1 MRITVTIDDIMI
13 EVDDETPNPT
23 VEAIET
29 ILDRISDAA
38 VRIYDVTLDFTED
51 TITFTPLSSGMDD
64 SDPDDDA

>member
-29 ILDRISDAA
+29 VLDRITNAA
-38 VRIYDVTLDFTED
+38 VQIYDATIDYDES
-51 TITFTPLSSGMDD
+51 ITFTPLPAGMDEVD
-64 SDPDDDA
+64 LDDDV

>member
-29 ILDRISDAA
+29 VLDRITNAA
-38 VRIYDVTLDFTED
+38 VQIYDATIDHDES
-51 TITFTPLSSGMDD
+51 ITFTPLPAGMDEVD
-64 SDPDDDA
+64 LDDDV

>member
-51 TITFTPLSSGMDD
+51 TITFTPLSSGMDE
-64 SDPDDDA
+64 SDLDDDA

>member
-29 ILDRISDAA
+29 ILDRISNAA
-38 VRIYDVTLDFTED
+38 IQIYDATIDFDE

-64 SDPDDDA
+64 SDPDDDV

>member
-29 ILDRISDAA
+29 VLDRITNAA
-38 VRIYDVTLDFTED
+38 VQIYDATIDYDES
-51 TITFTPLSSGMDD
+51 ITFTPLPAGMDEID
-64 SDPDDDA
+64 LDDDA

>member
-29 ILDRISDAA
+29 ILDRISEAA

-51 TITFTPLSSGMDD
+51 TITFTPLPLGVDD
-64 SDPDDDA
+64 SDLDDDA

>member
-64 SDPDDDA
+64 SDPDDDV